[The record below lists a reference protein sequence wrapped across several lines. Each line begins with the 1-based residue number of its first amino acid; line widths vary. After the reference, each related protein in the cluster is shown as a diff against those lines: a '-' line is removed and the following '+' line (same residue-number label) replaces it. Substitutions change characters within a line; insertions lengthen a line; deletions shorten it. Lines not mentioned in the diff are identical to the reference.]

1 MFEEQVERAPDAVA
15 LVFEGQQLT
24 YRELNHRANQL
35 AHYLQKLGV
44 KPDVLVGICVER
56 SFEMVVGLLGILK
69 AGGAYV
75 PLDPGYPKERLSL
88 MLSDSQVYVLLTQ
101 KHLAHQLPKLGIEQV
116 VLDLDWENIKHYS
129 QDNPVETTTPENIAY
144 MIYTSGSTGKPKGVV
159 VPHKGINRLVLNTDY
174 VQINSTDVI
183 AQVSNC
189 SFDAATFE
197 IWGALLNGASL
208 VIISQDIV
216 LSPRKF
222 ATSIRELG
230 LTVMFLTT
238 ALFNQIAKEMPTA
251 FQTMRYVLF
260 GGEAADPGSA
270 KKVLLHGAPE
280 NLLNVYGPTENTTF
294 STWYRVEDISEGAVT
309 IPIGRAIANT
319 QVYILDTY
327 LQPLPIRVPG
337 ELYIGGDGLAKG
349 YFNRPELTA

>member
-1 MFEEQVERAPDAVA
+1 
-15 LVFEGQQLT
+15 
-24 YRELNHRANQL
+24 
-35 AHYLQKLGV
+35 
-44 KPDVLVGICVER
+44 
-56 SFEMVVGLLGILK
+56 
-69 AGGAYV
+69 
-75 PLDPGYPKERLSL
+75 
-88 MLSDSQVYVLLTQ
+88 
-101 KHLAHQLPKLGIEQV
+101 
-116 VLDLDWENIKHYS
+116 
-129 QDNPVETTTPENIAY
+129 
-144 MIYTSGSTGKPKGVV
+144 MIYTFGSTGKPKGTI

-174 VQINSTDVI
+174 VQISSTDVI

-208 VIISQDIV
+208 MIISQDIV
-216 LSPRKF
+216 LSPQKF
-222 ATSIRELG
+222 ATSIQKQG

-238 ALFNQIAKEMPTA
+238 ALFNQITKEVPTA

-260 GGEAADPGSA
+260 GGEAADPRSA
-270 KKVLLHGAPE
+270 EKVLLHGAPE

-337 ELYIGGDGLAKG
+337 ELYLGGNGLPKVTSTVWNSRLRNLYPIPLVMTLKPAST
-349 YFNRPELTA
+349 RREI